1 MQFRFPGFHIT
12 NIAFGLTFETGINLL
27 LNSISQQAFHIHSLG
42 ICLITEF
49 LRFNRSAVKLLFL
62 QMAELCCDVAQITIL
77 ALIPTIFLNVNIFSV
92 ELG

>member
-1 MQFRFPGFHIT
+1 M
-12 NIAFGLTFETGINLL
+12 
-27 LNSISQQAFHIHSLG
+27 HSLG
-42 ICLITEF
+42 ICLVGEF
-49 LRFNRSAVKLLFL
+49 LRFSRSAAKCLFL